1 MAFLTGPDIHT
12 GTPRSFRHRILTEET
27 HVTIAFTDF
36 GVSEVP
42 VGIYPPQ
49 QDSQLL
55 IDAMSQAGLAPGAR
69 VADLCTGSGVVAIA
83 AAAAG
88 ASEVSAFDICPRA
101 VRHARKSAF
110 TDGVNVRVHRGSCS
124 RAVEFGPFDLVV
136 ANPPYVPEAP
146 DDDSGSIPATAGPAQ
161 AWNAGADGRMV
172 LDPLCAAAPLLL
184 DEGGTLLVVQSECS
198 NVKKTL
204 SALRGHGMRVEVV
217 AQQFIPFGPVMSA
230 RAQWLTRA
238 GLLPPGRR
246 EERLVVIRADAP

>member
-1 MAFLTGPDIHT
+1 
-12 GTPRSFRHRILTEET
+12 
-27 HVTIAFTDF
+27 VTIALTDF
-36 GVSEVP
+36 GVPEVP
-42 VGIYPPQ
+42 PGIYPPQ

-55 IDAMSQAGLAPGAR
+55 IDAMSQAGLASGAR

-83 AAAAG
+83 AAGAG
-88 ASEVSAFDICPRA
+88 AAEVSAFDICPRA
-101 VRHARKSAF
+101 VRHARNTALA
-110 TDGVNVRVHRGSCS
+110 DGVSVQVHRGSWA

-136 ANPPYVPEAP
+136 ANPPYVPQAP
-146 DDDSGSIPATAGPAQ
+146 ADDSASIPATAGPPQ

-217 AQQFIPFGPVMSA
+217 AQQFVPFGPVMSA
-230 RAQWLTRA
+230 RSQWLTGA